1 MATGP
6 RIAPVVPGTRADL
19 ADLEREI
26 VAQRGRVSPLYRVLL
41 NSAPLAGGWEKLLTA
56 IRHQSSVPPSLR
68 ELMIL
73 RVAVINRASFEYH
86 EHLPP
91 ARKAGLSEAKI
102 DAVRTWRLPHP
113 IDASTAVPS
122 NDDIFDT
129 DEQLVLELTDAMT
142 RDIVV
147 SESIMDRLR
156 ARFDERGVLETV
168 ATVAAYNMVSRL
180 LVALNVEH

>member
-1 MATGP
+1 MTRSP
-6 RIAPVVPGTRADL
+6 RIPPVTPGTRPEL
-19 ADLEREI
+19 AETELEI

-56 IRHQSSVPPSLR
+56 IRNQSSVPPPLR

-73 RVAVINRASFEYH
+73 RVAVLNGASFEFN

-102 DAVRTWRLPHP
+102 EAVRTWALPET
-113 IDASTAVPS
+113 IDTSVAPTS
-122 NDDIFDT
+122 NEDVFNS
-129 DEQLVLELTDAMT
+129 DEVLVLELADAMT
-142 RDIVV
+142 RDVVV
-147 SESIMDRLR
+147 SDSIMDRLR
-156 ARFDERGVLETV
+156 ARFDDRGVLETV